1 MAATLHISSQVGEVL
16 YAEQPRQYGLWQD
29 IHSGKSTR
37 RNTCRAIYLHRHC
50 RKFSREMYTLNG
62 GFVGGFEL
70 RHFLF
75 TVVKP
80 AVILLASVFSAEM
93 QQQEDKKL
101 TL

>member
-1 MAATLHISSQVGEVL
+1 MACGKIFTLARVQGETRAARYICTVIV
-16 YAEQPRQYGLWQD
+16 ASF
-29 IHSGKSTR
+29 HGK
-37 RNTCRAIYLHRHC
+37 CIL
-50 RKFSREMYTLNG
+50 LNG